1 MKTKASFVE
10 AIRQWQTRI
19 QPGLAGQLAAGLL
32 ALAVLGGCGTTPTR
46 PITTQDTQPAPT
58 VTIRE
63 GDMVKIAFPGAPS
76 MNIAQQVRRDGKIA
90 LPLKGEV
97 VAVNKTP
104 AELEKEVL
112 AIYEPELVQK
122 EVMVT
127 LEAATYP
134 VYLSGAVLRPGKV
147 VTDRP
152 LTILEAIMEAGG
164 HDPMKANLKEVMVIR
179 QEEGVQKIMTVNVKE
194 MMDGKVSNRFYLKP
208 SDVVVV
214 KEKFKL
220 F

>member
-1 MKTKASFVE
+1 M
-10 AIRQWQTRI
+10 
-19 QPGLAGQLAAGLL
+19 L
-32 ALAVLGGCGTTPTR
+32 
-46 PITTQDTQPAPT
+46 
-58 VTIRE
+58 
-63 GDMVKIAFPGAPS
+63 KISFPGAPS

-90 LPLKGEV
+90 LPLKGEI

-104 AELEKEVL
+104 TELEKEVL
-112 AIYEPELVQK
+112 KIYEAELVQK

-134 VYLSGAVLRPGKV
+134 VYLSGAVLRPGKI

-179 QEEGVQKIMTVNVKE
+179 QEEGVQKILTVNVKE